1 MNLFIAKIC
10 YQLSTLTLYFKYSKE
25 YDDENK
31 REKKWWDERE
41 KYFFSYEV
49 YKIGSQPTPPYI
61 YI

>member
-31 REKKWWDERE
+31 REKK
-41 KYFFSYEV
+41 
-49 YKIGSQPTPPYI
+49 
-61 YI
+61 